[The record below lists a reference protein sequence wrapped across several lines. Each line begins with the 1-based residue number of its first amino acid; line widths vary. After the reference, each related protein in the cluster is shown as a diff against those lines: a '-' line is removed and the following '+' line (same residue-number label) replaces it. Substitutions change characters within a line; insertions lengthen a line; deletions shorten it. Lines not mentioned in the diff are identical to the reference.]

1 VLNLSGTEAFTLML
15 EKGFTVVLGTG
26 PRSYLPVSRVKGH

>member
-1 VLNLSGTEAFTLML
+1 ML